1 MAQKYFDRKTAN
13 FILEDVHKASSLTEL
28 PYFADHDKET
38 FDMVLDAAE
47 HIGDTVMFPHLD
59 DVDKHQPDLIN
70 GEVTVHPQIG
80 TYLKAIGDAGIMAA
94 DFPYED
100 GGAQL
105 PFTVSGMIGFTLIS
119 ANNGMLFSGLTVGA
133 ARLITTFGSEEL
145 KERYV
150 PHMLDGTW
158 QGTMCLTEPQAGS
171 SLSDITSSATK
182 NDDGTFHLSGQKIF
196 ISAGDH
202 DYCGNVVHLVIARIK
217 GAPMGS
223 KGISLF
229 VVPKI
234 LPNGEPNDVSNVGI
248 FHKLG
253 QKGVPAMHLGFG
265 DKSDSCV
272 AYIIGQENKGLGYMF
287 QMMNEARI
295 GVGMTGAAIA
305 SAAYQASLEYAKERP
320 QSRRLNEKN
329 AKNLPQVSIIQHPD
343 VRRMLFFQKAVV
355 EGSVSLLIEVSK
367 YADLSHHA
375 KTDEEKTRNHL
386 LLELLTP
393 VAKTYPTEAGMK
405 SISEALQ
412 IFGGY
417 GFTEDFP
424 VEQYYRDIR
433 ITSIYEGTTGI
444 QSLDLLGR
452 KVMMDQGRALQ
463 YLSEEM
469 MKTIQKASEHKD
481 LVTYGKKL
489 GTQLQNISEITIH
502 LMDVA
507 KTGDSELFLSDA
519 TLYMEA
525 FGLVSIA
532 WQWLKMAEVAKSS
545 IASGNTLSDEQV
557 AFLNG
562 KVKTMKFFFH
572 YELPKTAGLI
582 TRLKDGE
589 VITIMRGEEEMAF

>member
-1 MAQKYFDRKTAN
+1 M
-13 FILEDVHKASSLTEL
+13 
-28 PYFADHDKET
+28 
-38 FDMVLDAAE
+38 
-47 HIGDTVMFPHLD
+47 
-59 DVDKHQPDLIN
+59 
-70 GEVTVHPQIG
+70 G

-119 ANNGMLFSGLTVGA
+119 ANNGMLYSGLTVGA

-171 SLSDITSSATK
+171 SLSDITSSATR